1 MTARVNTVFQVLD
14 TLKADIKDVSQTE
27 GISQELLWVA
37 IRQQADY
44 ELLLLAEQAK
54 THAALAQATL

>member
-1 MTARVNTVFQVLD
+1 MTARVNTIFQVLD

-27 GISQELLWVA
+27 GISQDLLWVM

-44 ELLLLAEQAK
+44 ELLLLAEKANA
-54 THAALAQATL
+54 HSALAQATL

>member
-1 MTARVNTVFQVLD
+1 MTARVNTIFQVLD